1 MIDVTGR
8 TGTTCDRFAGAK
20 CDWLQS
26 VAGLVVSSQG
36 SPQAWPRLH
45 FPIDQRRRGSYIYPM
60 PYCWSDT
67 PAPDEE
73 ELRLWPHESL
83 PPRGYAGFLLATFL
97 LASIPLY
104 PLLGTVLLWGLLP
117 FMLLALGGIWY
128 ALDRNHRDA
137 QLLEVLRLTPEE
149 ISLTRHN
156 PDGKDQMWACNAF
169 WARLTLHPQGGP
181 VPNYVTLSGGGR
193 EVEIGAFLSEDERK
207 ALYQDLLRHLP
218 RQAG

>member
-1 MIDVTGR
+1 
-8 TGTTCDRFAGAK
+8 
-20 CDWLQS
+20 
-26 VAGLVVSSQG
+26 
-36 SPQAWPRLH
+36 
-45 FPIDQRRRGSYIYPM
+45 M
-60 PYCWSDT
+60 PYRWSDT

-83 PPRGYAGFLLATFL
+83 PPRGYAQFLLATFL
-97 LASIPLY
+97 FASIPLY
-104 PLLGTVLLWGLLP
+104 LLLGTLLLWGLLP
-117 FMLLALGGIWY
+117 FMLLALGGLWY

-156 PDGKDQMWACNAF
+156 PDGTDQTWACNAF
-169 WARLTLHPQGGP
+169 WTRLTLHPQGGP

-207 ALYQDLLRHLP
+207 ALYHDLLRHLP
-218 RQAG
+218 RRAG